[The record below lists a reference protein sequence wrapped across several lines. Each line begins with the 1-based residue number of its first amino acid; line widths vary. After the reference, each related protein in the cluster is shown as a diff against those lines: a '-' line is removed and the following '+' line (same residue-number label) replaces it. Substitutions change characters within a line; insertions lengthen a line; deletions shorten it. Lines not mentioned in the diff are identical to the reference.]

1 MVNVF
6 VLLELELTIRVSV
19 LIAQL
24 YKQVLVLE
32 IIVQLAQLVKKE

>member
-32 IIVQLAQLVKKE
+32 IIVQLAQLAKKE

>member
-1 MVNVF
+1 MANVF

-32 IIVQLAQLVKKE
+32 IIVQLAQLAKKE